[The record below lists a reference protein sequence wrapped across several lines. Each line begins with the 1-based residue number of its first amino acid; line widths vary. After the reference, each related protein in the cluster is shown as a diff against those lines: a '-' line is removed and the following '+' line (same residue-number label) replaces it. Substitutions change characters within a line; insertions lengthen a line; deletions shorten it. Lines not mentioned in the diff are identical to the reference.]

1 MLAKVNSFFWID
13 KHKKSYYNN
22 VKKMNGD
29 QYFSAREEG
38 LYVFDSIISSI
49 LQSNTFRDKA
59 IVLFNVIMHYI
70 MLQTESISSECFIM
84 VIFTRVVIKSVC
96 VN

>member
-1 MLAKVNSFFWID
+1 MLKRWMEINTFQQE
-13 KHKKSYYNN
+13 K
-22 VKKMNGD
+22 
-29 QYFSAREEG
+29 G

-59 IVLFNVIMHYI
+59 IVLFNAIMHYI